1 MPAHNDL
8 LQVRMSKNRDAAA
21 LAIQRT
27 AKGFLTRKRM
37 RQQNREA
44 LQIGRLV
51 RGFVTRR
58 RMAQKARLKGIF
70 ERIRRQ
76 VATSFALTM
85 SLNQKEKAAT
95 MLTAFVRGSKS
106 RADVQRMLTVR
117 ACVRACVCVCVCV
130 CVRVALPLS
139 SSWRPPHRC
148 HQSLACILL
157 VFAGNAHHPEKL
169 ASNQAAHVCQRG
181 EARHA

>member
-1 MPAHNDL
+1 
-8 LQVRMSKNRDAAA
+8 MSKNRDAAA

-117 ACVRACVCVCVCV
+117 ACVRACVCMSMSHDDAATCAVAPKS
-130 CVRVALPLS
+130 RVN
-139 SSWRPPHRC
+139 
-148 HQSLACILL
+148 HQ
-157 VFAGNAHHPEKL
+157 HHHHHHHYL
-169 ASNQAAHVCQRG
+169 
-181 EARHA
+181 